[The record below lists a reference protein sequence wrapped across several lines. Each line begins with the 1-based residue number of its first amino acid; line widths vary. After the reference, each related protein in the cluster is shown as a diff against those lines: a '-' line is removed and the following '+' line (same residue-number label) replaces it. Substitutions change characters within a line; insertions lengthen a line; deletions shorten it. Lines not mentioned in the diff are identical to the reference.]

1 MSYLYKTY
9 CLAILLFAVLSV
21 SADEQHKLQYAHIE
35 GSDTIATY
43 YLNEVYVYPPL
54 TFKNK
59 KQERFYWR
67 TVRDVKL
74 TLPIAKILNKEMQR
88 TDSVMSTMSKKE
100 QRKFWRQ
107 YEKLLYA
114 QYEAQFRDMTAG
126 QGQMLML
133 LIDRESGQTSYN
145 VIKKYKGGFV
155 AGFFQILAKMFGNDL
170 KAEYDGNDKDK
181 IVERVITL
189 VEAGQL

>member
-1 MSYLYKTY
+1 MKKLRLIY
-9 CLAILLFAVLSV
+9 CLILLLVLSNV
-21 SADEQHKLQYAHIE
+21 NADEQHLQSAHIE
-35 GSDTIATY
+35 GNDTVATY
-43 YLNEVYVYPPL
+43 YLHEIFIYPPMQ
-54 TFKNK
+54 FKNK

-74 TLPIAKILNKEMQR
+74 TLPIAKILTKEMIR
-88 TDSVMSTMSKKE
+88 TDSVMSTMSRKE
-100 QRKFWRQ
+100 RRRFWKQ
-107 YEKLLYA
+107 YERLLYT
-114 QYEAQFRDMTAG
+114 QYEAQFRDMTAV

-155 AGFFQILAKMFGNDL
+155 AGCFQILAKMFGNDL
-170 KAEYDGNDKDK
+170 KAEYDGNDKDQ